1 MGSVDLHF
9 LGPGT
14 VAVGVDTST
23 SGIHRALDDV
33 HCSALDIDTSARE
46 SSTCRINTCYRPSLQ
61 ARRTTMETP
70 ITLKP
75 TTAKP
80 VPVRPRPDLRGWVG
94 EYIPGKGGDANLMI
108 MFHGLGELQPQ
119 FCL

>member
-1 MGSVDLHF
+1 
-9 LGPGT
+9 
-14 VAVGVDTST
+14 
-23 SGIHRALDDV
+23 
-33 HCSALDIDTSARE
+33 
-46 SSTCRINTCYRPSLQ
+46 
-61 ARRTTMETP
+61 METP